1 VTFDRLFNS
10 VTLAAP
16 GFRAVMDE
24 HFRDNDELL
33 AHLLMADLLRYLGSH
48 FTHSS
53 AVAAVPPTAGEL
65 KAVLQ
70 ILDGAMENAD
80 AEVANA
86 IAVSF
91 IEGIESEPFF
101 DGLSSLLGPH
111 LRAELERQKAWR
123 PSAR

>member
-1 VTFDRLFNS
+1 VTPERLFDN
-10 VTLAAP
+10 VIAAAP
-16 GFRAVMDE
+16 DFQAVKDE
-24 HFRDNDELL
+24 HLRDNDELL
-33 AHLLMADLLRYLGSH
+33 LHVLMADLLRYLGSH
-48 FTHSS
+48 FIHPL
-53 AVAAVPPTAGEL
+53 AVAARPPTASEL

-70 ILDGAMENAD
+70 ILDAAMVNGDPDVE
-80 AEVANA
+80 NA

-101 DGLSSLLGPH
+101 SGLSSLLGPH